1 MRRTA
6 GIAGVA
12 LLLGAAFLLGLFLTR
27 AQADEATTSPVKT
40 IAPEAPP
47 DVLAEVR
54 EALLSS
60 YYRPIPAHT
69 LSAETPEELV
79 SSLRDPYTE
88 FLAPAAYAELRN
100 STAGTYNGVGLTLE
114 QAKGGLVVKTA
125 MQGPAREAG
134 IRPGDLI
141 VSVDGRGVDRM
152 PFKRSL
158 ALFQGEHGTTVRL
171 TIRRPREG
179 KLNFTVARSEIAL
192 PTVRARLLGRTDGRL
207 GYVRLLSFRTDAAET
222 LALRVDRLLKRGAE
236 GLVLDLRGNHG
247 GFLTEAVATV
257 SLFVQAG
264 LVVATDG
271 IHHGRREYRVS
282 GDAAHLDLPLIV
294 LVDRESASAAEV
306 VAAALED
313 HARALVVGQP
323 TYGKAS
329 VQAVRE
335 LSNGAAVKL
344 TTAVFR
350 TPNGSNLTGRGLTPD
365 VVARDLP
372 ETLRDEGLRAA
383 SRLLLEQLD
392 APAE

>member
-27 AQADEATTSPVKT
+27 AQAEEATPSPVTT
-40 IAPEAPP
+40 IAREAPP

-54 EALLSS
+54 EALLGS
-60 YYRPIPAHT
+60 YYRPIPSHT
-69 LSAETPEELV
+69 LSAETPEELIAN
-79 SSLRDPYTE
+79 LRDPYTE
-88 FLAPAAYAELRN
+88 LLTPAAYAGLRE

-158 ALFQGEHGTTVRL
+158 ALFQGDDGTSVRPS
-171 TIRRPREG
+171 R
-179 KLNFTVARSEIAL
+179 
-192 PTVRARLLGRTDGRL
+192 RTDGRL
-207 GYVRLLSFRTDAAET
+207 GYVRLLSFRTDVGET
-222 LALRVDRLLKRGAE
+222 LALRVDRLLERGAE

-247 GFLTEAVATV
+247 GLLTEAVATV
-257 SLFVQAG
+257 SLFIEAG

-271 IHHGRREYRVS
+271 VHHGRREYRVS
-282 GDAAHLDLPLIV
+282 GGAPHGELPLIV

-313 HARALVVGQP
+313 HDRALVVGQR

-372 ETLRDEGLRAA
+372 ETIRDEGLGAA